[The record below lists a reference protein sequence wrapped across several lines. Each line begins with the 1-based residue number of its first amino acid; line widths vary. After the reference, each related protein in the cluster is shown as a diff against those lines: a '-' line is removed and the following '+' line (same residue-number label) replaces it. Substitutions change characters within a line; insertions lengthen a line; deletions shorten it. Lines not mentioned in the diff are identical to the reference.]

1 MHVYAQPRSRTQ
13 PSELPRRAPRAPTQL
28 LRHRRGQLALPG
40 AYVAID
46 GYHFA
51 AFCQLFGRPV
61 AKDER
66 QRAILLQVARGTR
79 VNSSLKNMPGMTAL
93 RALPWENAP
102 ETPGYA
108 GADARV
114 STTWYHL
121 VFNARLLAP
130 PTPNV
135 SS

>member
-1 MHVYAQPRSRTQ
+1 M
-13 PSELPRRAPRAPTQL
+13 
-28 LRHRRGQLALPG
+28 
-40 AYVAID
+40 
-46 GYHFA
+46 
-51 AFCQLFGRPV
+51 
-61 AKDER
+61 
-66 QRAILLQVARGTR
+66 
-79 VNSSLKNMPGMTAL
+79 NSSLKNMPGMTAP
-93 RALPWENAP
+93 RALRWENAP